1 MHTAKFQPDDNS
13 PSENSNIKK
22 EKHKGQTA
30 LDTILPEDASFFSM
44 ISPLSELTRPDDYT
58 GTSTTE
64 TCKIAGW

>member
-13 PSENSNIKK
+13 PSENSDIRK
-22 EKHKGQTA
+22 ERQKGHSTGYNFA
-30 LDTILPEDASFFSM
+30 RRCFFFSM